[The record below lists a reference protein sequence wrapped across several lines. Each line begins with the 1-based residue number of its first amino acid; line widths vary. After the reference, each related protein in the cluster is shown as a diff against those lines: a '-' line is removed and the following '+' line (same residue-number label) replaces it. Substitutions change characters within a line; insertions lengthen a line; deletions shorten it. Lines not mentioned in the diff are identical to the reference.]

1 MHHPTKAE
9 YSTLLLKL
17 LTNHLLNLRKFIERN
32 GVEHMVKVCGVL
44 RATERDKRMVIDI
57 LLLGIGK
64 PREQIVG
71 GAVELHAKLLE
82 LRKREPLYTVIDNAG
97 GKVGRVAK
105 TYKVAEGTI
114 DTAGLK
120 NTGEVVD

>member
-82 LRKREPLYTVIDNAG
+82 LRKREPLYTVINNAG
-97 GKVGRVAK
+97 GKVGGVTK
-105 TYKVAEGTI
+105 TYKIAEGTI

>member
-9 YSTLLLKL
+9 YSTLLLQL
-17 LTNHLLNLRKFIERN
+17 LTNHLLNLRKLIEWN
-32 GVEHMVKVCGVL
+32 GIEHVVEVCGVL
-44 RATERDKRMVIDI
+44 RAAKRDKRMVLDI

-64 PREQIVG
+64 PRQQIVG

-82 LRKREPLYTVIDNAG
+82 LRKREPLYTVIDNAS
-97 GKVGRVAK
+97 GKVGWVAK
-105 TYKVAEGTI
+105 TYKVAKGTI

>member
-1 MHHPTKAE
+1 MALSMWLRFVVFWARRSE
-9 YSTLLLKL
+9 ISGWFST
-17 LTNHLLNLRKFIERN
+17 F
-32 GVEHMVKVCGVL
+32 CS
-44 RATERDKRMVIDI
+44 
-57 LLLGIGK
+57 LGSGSHAS
-64 PREQIVG
+64 RSLG

-82 LRKREPLYTVIDNAG
+82 LRKGEPLYTVIDNAG
-97 GKVGRVAK
+97 GKVGGVTK